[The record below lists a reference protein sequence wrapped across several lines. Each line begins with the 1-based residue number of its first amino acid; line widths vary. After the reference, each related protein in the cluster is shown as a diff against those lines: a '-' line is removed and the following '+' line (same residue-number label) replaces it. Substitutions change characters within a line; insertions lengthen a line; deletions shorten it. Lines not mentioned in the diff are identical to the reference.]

1 MRTVYLAVRFADGTT
16 ALLNREEFLRHDFTA
31 RPVVESRLVG
41 VGEESEAQRR
51 RVA

>member
-1 MRTVYLAVRFADGTT
+1 MRTVYLAVRFADGTG
-16 ALLNREEFLRHDFTA
+16 ALFTLADLLRHDFTT

-41 VGEESEAQRR
+41 VGDESMEQRR